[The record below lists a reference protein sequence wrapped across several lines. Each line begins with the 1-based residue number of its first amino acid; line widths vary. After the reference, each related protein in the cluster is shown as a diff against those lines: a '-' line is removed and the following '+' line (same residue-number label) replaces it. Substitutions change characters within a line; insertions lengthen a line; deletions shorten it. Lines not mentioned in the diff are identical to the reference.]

1 MDGVSIILLTRQCT
15 GNNIVE
21 VVGECEEEYNPY
33 ALYAFA
39 SGVIKKANAC
49 GGEMILWTGEP
60 QLQKFCYAF
69 RFETE
74 DGKKDFLKRIS

>member
-1 MDGVSIILLTRQCT
+1 MDDVSIILLTRQCT

-21 VVGECEEEYNPY
+21 VVGECEKEYNEL

-39 SGVIKKANAC
+39 ACLIKKANAC

-69 RFETE
+69 QFKTE
-74 DGKKDFLKRIS
+74 DGKKEFLKRIA